1 MLFRKA
7 VVEDHKIIITIALKA
22 YEKYVERM
30 GKEPAPMR
38 PLFKKKMWSLYVKI
52 INK

>member
-7 VVEDHKIIITIALKA
+7 QVEDHKIIIGIALKA

-30 GKEPAPMR
+30 G
-38 PLFKKKMWSLYVKI
+38 
-52 INK
+52 

>member
-7 VVEDHKIIITIALKA
+7 ELEDHKIIIAIAHKA

-30 GKEPAPMR
+30 GKEPA
-38 PLFKKKMWSLYVKI
+38 LVAKSLSKEI
-52 INK
+52 ILSNTL